1 MNEERILETWG
12 NNPELLLPPDY
23 FRQILSLIYH
33 PETDGQLTDRLIPFI
48 SARFDQ
54 FRPILDSAASLYP
67 VQCSAPEDLLK
78 TANLG
83 VLRNLSILF
92 WFQEGKFLQSNDPL
106 NLDYWKQEAYV
117 SASISQSLAKMLAV
131 DNTGDVFALVFLKDI
146 YLLPLARTFPKLFE
160 ALAKLE
166 IHQRL
171 KPAELEK
178 ILGAY
183 PGDLSAWIL
192 QRWGFPESFVLPLR
206 KNTSDTSE
214 MILEKII
221 FFSRYIAEF
230 LLNPNRHFHYSDIEN
245 LFQLLFNKD
254 ARQFQELLVEVIR
267 FLPKQAVYAGF
278 PELADLTILEILKD
292 HLDFFDKKLL
302 SYHDLMN
309 EAFKAQRK
317 MVNQTKEIQQL
328 KMQIERH
335 YFRDIIT
342 GLYNHTYF
350 QEFLEQKI
358 GEACR
363 YEYPITLIL
372 FDLDNFRIFNKEYGY
387 NLGNELLKQLSEL
400 IKKNIRQSDVF
411 ARFGGDEFAVVLPY
425 TGLPQS
431 KLVAEKIKNL
441 ISEFEFKDSQQ
452 NEVYKITVSMAY
464 ASILPDKSYLH
475 DGKLVNMVS
484 KALKRSQRSGGNVLF
499 EASA

>member
-1 MNEERILETWG
+1 M
-12 NNPELLLPPDY
+12 
-23 FRQILSLIYH
+23 
-33 PETDGQLTDRLIPFI
+33 IP
-48 SARFDQ
+48 
-54 FRPILDSAASLYP
+54 
-67 VQCSAPEDLLK
+67 
-78 TANLG
+78 
-83 VLRNLSILF
+83 
-92 WFQEGKFLQSNDPL
+92 
-106 NLDYWKQEAYV
+106 
-117 SASISQSLAKMLAV
+117 
-131 DNTGDVFALVFLKDI
+131 
-146 YLLPLARTFPKLFE
+146 
-160 ALAKLE
+160 
-166 IHQRL
+166 
-171 KPAELEK
+171 
-178 ILGAY
+178 
-183 PGDLSAWIL
+183 
-192 QRWGFPESFVLPLR
+192 
-206 KNTSDTSE
+206 
-214 MILEKII
+214 EKII

-230 LLNPNRHFHYSDIEN
+230 LLKPNSPFHYSDLEN

-254 ARQFQELLVEVIR
+254 SRQFQELLVEVIR

-278 PELADLTILEILKD
+278 PELADLTILEVLKD

-342 GLYNHTYF
+342 GLYNYTYF

-372 FDLDNFRIFNKEYGY
+372 FDLDNFRTFNRENGY

-400 IKKNIRQSDVF
+400 IKKNIRQSDIF

-431 KLVAEKIKNL
+431 RLVAEKIRSL
-441 ISEFEFKDSQQ
+441 ISDYEFRDSQQ

-475 DGKLVNMVS
+475 DGKLVNMVL
-484 KALKRSQRSGGNVLF
+484 KALKRSQKSGGNTMI